1 MKTTLFLFIAVLYS
15 ILITSPSN
23 VKAQTCTLTNIHSP
37 LAWTFPLDV
46 NGLDDIAW
54 DVEPIDANTDN
65 IPDDGLVVVG
75 TVYKNGTLLR
85 QAIVIRLDA
94 SGNEVWKQ
102 TYGGTGNDNG
112 YAIEQASDDNLL
124 VCGTKYSTLPG
135 GTIFSNNVWIFKV
148 DLATGNKIS
157 GSEHVYGGV
166 GNETGFDIKEDI
178 TNGYYVVAGA
188 TGKYNTD
195 DLDLTKVPAIN
206 GLGEYWVFQIDP
218 ATYNIHWEAIYN
230 GVYTG
235 NETTFDWAHS
245 ILIDHAGD
253 YVVSGYCESCE
264 PDKVHQQ
271 AMLVKIHP
279 SGVKVWQKNYG
290 DFLDP
295 ANQDQG
301 SYNVIEVFD
310 GTNYSYF
317 SNGIDH
323 TPATG
328 TNCYGVE
335 HDAFGLNTNI
345 NGGNLWT
352 GGCHLDE
359 GLNYGGSLKE
369 NGWCS
374 VQTCDGG
381 YLLVGGEAS
390 LHSISNNITCN
401 IGNSDLWLLK
411 INSSGGYVWDQS
423 LGDVYNDEIHSIKPL
438 WDGSYV
444 IAGQLGTST
453 INGPDIYV
461 AKFELAFC
469 PAPATPISNVA
480 GCQVTLSWD
489 ATACA
494 KNYVLKYKKSTTSV
508 WTAIYP
514 ASNPTILTLSTGNY
528 TWTVES
534 LCSPNVNATSSVQ
547 NFTIGIGCRI
557 GNEGNTGNK
566 NLIEVYPNP
575 SDGSFEI
582 SFSLEGETDPIAT
595 IDILDQVGKVV
606 SSSKAEI
613 VNGSLDDKIS
623 VGFPAGFYWVRITAQ
638 GEAYTT
644 KLIVQKP

>member
-1 MKTTLFLFIAVLYS
+1 MKSKLFYVIAIS
-15 ILITSPSN
+15 FAILIIQTIQ
-23 VKAQTCTLTNIHSP
+23 VKAQTCTLTNIYSP
-37 LAWTFPLDV
+37 LDWTYPLDV
-46 NGLDDIAW
+46 NGLEDIAY
-54 DVEPIDANTDN
+54 DVEAIDANSDG

-75 TVYKNGTLLR
+75 TTNKNSTVHK

-102 TYGGTGNDNG
+102 TYGGSGDDNG
-112 YAIEQASDDNLL
+112 YAIEQASDGNLL

-148 DLATGNKIS
+148 DLATGNKIT

-166 GNETGFDIKEDI
+166 GNETGFDIKEDV

-218 ATYNIHWEAIYN
+218 ATYNIQWEAIYN
-230 GVYTG
+230 GVHTG
-235 NETTFDWAHS
+235 NDTTFDWAHS

-290 DFLDP
+290 DILDP

-310 GTNYSYF
+310 GTNYSYL

-328 TNCYGVE
+328 TNCYGAD
-335 HDAFGLNTNI
+335 HDALGLNTNI

-401 IGNSDLWLLK
+401 IGNSDLWVVK

-423 LGDVYNDEIHSIKPL
+423 LGDVYNDEIHSIKQL
-438 WDGSYV
+438 WDGSFI
-444 IAGQLGTST
+444 IAGQRGTAL
-453 INGPDIYV
+453 NGPDIYV
-461 AKFELAFC
+461 AKFELTFC
-469 PAPATPISNVA
+469 PAPAAPISNVV
-480 GCQVTLSWD
+480 GCQVALSWD

-494 KNYVLKYKKSTTSV
+494 KNYVLRYKKSTATI
-508 WTAIYP
+508 WTPIYP
-514 ASNPTILTLSTGNY
+514 ASNPTNLTLPTGTY
-528 TWTVES
+528 VWTVES
-534 LCSPNVNATSSVQ
+534 LCSPNVNTTSSVQ
-547 NFTIGIGCRI
+547 NFTVGIGCRI
-557 GNEGNTGNK
+557 GNEENAGNG
-566 NLIEVYPNP
+566 NLIAVFPNP

-582 SFSLEGETDPIAT
+582 SLSLEGEPDQIAT
-595 IDILDQVGKVV
+595 VDILDQVGKVV
-606 SSSKAEI
+606 SSFKAAI
-613 VNGSLDDKIS
+613 INGLLDAPLSDNDLPS
-623 VGFPAGFYWVRITAQ
+623 GFYSVRVIIN
-638 GEAYTT
+638 GHIYKT
-644 KLIVQKP
+644 KLVIQKA